1 MKFTL
6 NWLKE
11 YLETDKLAN
20 EIADDLTNI
29 GLEIEEVSNES
40 TFLESFTVAKIIEAS
55 PHPESIKLQICKVDV
70 GNEVLQVICGA
81 KNARTGIKIAFAKIG
96 SLIPSNGMKIK
107 KAKIAGIES
116 NGMICSGAE
125 LNISND
131 GEGIIEIDEKY
142 KIGDKLSEIYKRDTV
157 LDVNITPN
165 RGDCLGVYG
174 IARDLSAL
182 DGYKLKALNIK
193 EIKGEFSSDIKIDII
208 DSNCSH
214 FFAREI
220 KGVKNCPS
228 PEWLTNKLTAIGQ
241 NSISAIVDVTNYV
254 MFCLNQPMH
263 SYDVDKLQGDI
274 TVRKAND
281 GEEFLSL
288 KDLQYKLSEDD
299 LVVSDEQK
307 ILGIA
312 GIMGGK
318 YSTTDEDTEN
328 ILLEAAFFDDIS
340 VSKSGRGLNLL
351 SESRYRFERR
361 IDIKTAKVAIELATR
376 LILEI
381 CGGKVSNIILAQNNL
396 PKEQKIDF
404 NFNKIEQILG
414 FKIESSKVENILRS
428 LDFVLE
434 KKLDK
439 NYQII
444 IPTHRNDIKIDQDL
458 VEEVA
463 RINGYD
469 NIVPHII
476 DKPLLARKT
485 SKISQIRDLLINS
498 KMDEI
503 INFSF
508 VNSNISKNFSDNE
521 DSLFLNNPISEDLNY
536 MRPNLAIG
544 LLESVA
550 KNNVRDFSD
559 LSFFEIGKIFLGTKP
574 EHQTESVAGVR
585 FGLESIRDHFGQSRG
600 FDIFD
605 VKKDLFDVLE
615 ILGFNSDSFQITEDL
630 PKYYHPY
637 KSGAVK
643 LGKNII
649 GYFGEIHPVILNKFS
664 LKKKVNIFEIFLDN
678 LPKNNKKRKN
688 KALEVSDFQR
698 VKRDFA
704 FILDK
709 NIKAGD
715 ILKSISKIDK
725 NLISDIN
732 IFDLYQGDKIEEG
745 KKSIAFSVILSPKDK
760 TLENAEIEVLSDKII
775 NSVQS
780 FGGILRDG
788 GR

>member
-11 YLETDKLAN
+11 YLTTEKSVN

-40 TFLESFTVAKIIEAS
+40 AFLENFTVAKINEAS
-55 PHPESIKLQICKVDV
+55 PHPDSKKLQICKVDT
-70 GNEVLQVICGA
+70 GKEVLQVICGA

-116 NGMICSGAE
+116 NGMICSAEE
-125 LNISND
+125 LNIGAD

-142 KIGDKLSEIYKRDTV
+142 EIGTKLSEIYKKDIV
-157 LDVNITPN
+157 FDINITPN
-165 RGDCLGVYG
+165 RGDCLGLYC

-182 DGYKLKALNIK
+182 DGYKLKELDIK
-193 EIKGEFSSDIKIDII
+193 EILGEFDSKVKIDII
-208 DSNCSH
+208 SDDCCQ

-228 PEWLTNKLTAIGQ
+228 PKWLADKLNAIGQ
-241 NSISAIVDVTNYV
+241 NSISAIVDITNYV

-263 SYDVDKLQGDI
+263 SYDFDKLQGNI
-274 TVRKAND
+274 AIRKAKKD
-281 GEEFLSL
+281 EEFLSL
-288 KDLQYKLSEDD
+288 KDLEYKLDEND
-299 LVVSDEQK
+299 LIVTDEQK

-318 YSTTDEDTEN
+318 SSTSDEDTKN

-340 VSKSGRGLNLL
+340 VAKSGRRLNLL

-361 IDIKTAKVAIELATR
+361 IDIKTAKIAIELATK

-381 CGGKVSNIILAQNNL
+381 CGGQASNVILAENNL
-396 PKEQKIDF
+396 PKQQKITF
-404 NFNKIEQILG
+404 NFDRIGQILG
-414 FKIESSKVENILRS
+414 FKIENNKIAEILRN
-428 LDFVLE
+428 LDFKLE
-434 KKLDK
+434 KKSEKD
-439 NYQII
+439 YQIL
-444 IPTHRNDIKIDQDL
+444 IPTHRNDIKIEQDL
-458 VEEVA
+458 IEEIA
-463 RINGYD
+463 RINGYN
-469 NIVPHII
+469 NIISHEINKAI
-476 DKPLLARKT
+476 LAKKT
-485 SKISQIRDLLINS
+485 SKIDRIRNLLINS

-508 VNSNISKNFSDNE
+508 INSNLSKNFTDNQE
-521 DSLFLNNPISEDLNY
+521 ELFLNNPISEDLNY

-544 LLESVA
+544 LLEVIA
-550 KNNVRDFSD
+550 KNNVRDFTD
-559 LSFFEIGKIFLGTKP
+559 LSFFEIGKIFLGTSPKD
-574 EHQTESVAGVR
+574 QIESVAGAR
-585 FGLESIRDHFGQSRG
+585 FGLNCLKDHFAENRE

-605 VKKDLFDVLE
+605 VKKDLFDILE
-615 ILGFNSDSFQITEDL
+615 KIGFNADSFQITEDA

-637 KSGAVK
+637 KSGSVK

-649 GYFGEIHPVILNKFS
+649 GYFGEIHPIILGKFS

-678 LPKNNKKRKN
+678 LPQNNKKRKN
-688 KALEVSDFQR
+688 KPLEISDFQQ

-704 FILDK
+704 FLLDK
-709 NIKAGD
+709 NIRAGD
-715 ILKSISKIDK
+715 VLKSISKIDK
-725 NLISDIN
+725 NLISNIN
-732 IFDLYQGDKIEEG
+732 IFDLYQGDKIG
-745 KKSIAFSVILSPKDK
+745 SGQKSIAFSVILSPKDK
-760 TLENAEIEVLSDKII
+760 TLESAEIEHLSDKII
-775 NSVQS
+775 KTVTN
-780 FGGILRDG
+780 FGGILRSN
-788 GR
+788 